1 MLNAEKFNSI
11 KTNALKNKE
20 FSIYDHVKTLVR
32 HTEMNKALDKL
43 SDAKQALEEAH
54 AGIDY
59 LTIDSETARKTLKE
73 DTDDFIKNRKE
84 YLDLKEE
91 CEKNCISIEKVTSL
105 HQTDK
110 VHIVLMAHTVYSGC
124 LLSETLFDPEQ
135 GGTDFSSSIDYYFKK
150 ATVNAELKNKL
161 CLVFKLILGEDGD
174 YFYGIKPK
182 KSDFEK
188 SDIIHFLSRFSAR
201 ARKNKITSKKDK
213 TVTWS
218 DFKYRTKT
226 DRETQRRAFT
236 EFCAVVLDNAD
247 KHIVVKPEEENTD
260 KKAEKKTSTK

>member
-11 KTNALKNKE
+11 RTNCLKDKS
-20 FSIYDHVKTLVR
+20 FSIYDYVKTLVR

-54 AGIDY
+54 AGVNY
-59 LTIDSETARKTLKE
+59 LTIDAETARQT
-73 DTDDFIKNRKE
+73 
-84 YLDLKEE
+84 LKEE
-91 CEKNCISIEKVTSL
+91 CEKNCIPIERVTSL

-188 SDIIHFLSRFSAR
+188 IKLRQ
-201 ARKNKITSKKDK
+201 K
-213 TVTWS
+213 
-218 DFKYRTKT
+218 RTKLSHGQILSI
-226 DRETQRRAFT
+226 EQRLTVRHKD
-236 EFCAVVLDNAD
+236 VLLQNF
-247 KHIVVKPEEENTD
+247 VQ
-260 KKAEKKTSTK
+260 

>member
-11 KTNALKNKE
+11 KTNSLKDKN
-20 FSIYDHVKTLVR
+20 FSIYDYVKTLVR
-32 HTEMNKALDKL
+32 HTEMNKSLDKL

-91 CEKNCISIEKVTSL
+91 CEKNCIPIERVTSL

-182 KSDFEK
+182 NPTLKSLILSTFCHDSLLVREK
-188 SDIIHFLSRFSAR
+188 IKLRQKRIKLLHGQILSIEQRL
-201 ARKNKITSKKDK
+201 
-213 TVTWS
+213 TVRPR
-218 DFKYRTKT
+218 D
-226 DRETQRRAFT
+226 
-236 EFCAVVLDNAD
+236 VLLQNF
-247 KHIVVKPEEENTD
+247 VQ
-260 KKAEKKTSTK
+260 